1 MEATMKILSR
11 FHLLTVLAVVILSLG
26 LQLNAQQ
33 GQASPSQDDQQQQ
46 QPQGRPSS
54 PDAQSPSQSA
64 PDAQS
69 QSPRDQSGNEQVFT
83 GTIVKS
89 GSRYMLQD
97 SDSGKMYDIDR
108 QDLAQNHEGKQV
120 RVPGT
125 LDADGKTIHVGK

>member
-1 MEATMKILSR
+1 MKTLFR
-11 FHLLTVLAVVILSLG
+11 FHLLPILAIAVLSLG
-26 LQLNAQQ
+26 LQMNAQQ

-46 QPQGRPSS
+46 PQARPSS
-54 PDAQSPSQSA
+54 PDTQAPSQSA

-69 QSPRDQSGNEQVFT
+69 QSPRDQSGSQQVFT

-89 GSRYMLQD
+89 GGKYMLQD

-125 LDADGKTIHVGK
+125 LDADGKTIPVGK

>member
-1 MEATMKILSR
+1 MKTLFRIHFLPILA
-11 FHLLTVLAVVILSLG
+11 AVVLSMG

-33 GQASPSQDDQQQQ
+33 SYPGAQPSQAQ
-46 QPQGRPSS
+46 QP
-54 PDAQSPSQSA
+54 AQPPNRSNP

-69 QSPRDQSGNEQVFT
+69 QNPQSQAPTDQAGGQVFT

-89 GSRYMLQD
+89 GNRYMLQD
-97 SDSGKMYDIDR
+97 ADSGKMYDIDR
-108 QDLAQNHEGKQV
+108 QDLAANHVGKQV

>member
-1 MEATMKILSR
+1 MKILSR
-11 FHLLTVLAVVILSLG
+11 FHLLPVLALVVVSLG

-33 GQASPSQDDQQQQ
+33 GQASQSQDDQQQQ

-54 PDAQSPSQSA
+54 PDAQPPSQSA
-64 PDAQS
+64 PDPQS
-69 QSPRDQSGNEQVFT
+69 QAPTDQPGGQVFT